1 MENAG
6 QVPPAA
12 PVADREERMWAMF
25 CHLGGLLGSFL
36 PPLNIILPLVIW
48 LVKREGYPLVDDQG
62 KEALNFQISL
72 TIYAIIS
79 AILILLLI
87 GILLL
92 IALGIFALIVQIIA
106 MVKANEGVRY
116 RYPLAIR
123 LVS

>member
-1 MENAG
+1 M
-6 QVPPAA
+6 VPPGPAPAA
-12 PVADREERMWAMF
+12 LPDRDERMWAMF
-25 CHLGGLLGSFL
+25 CHLGGLIGTFL
-36 PPLNIILPLVIW
+36 PPLNIILPMVIW

-62 KEALNFQISL
+62 KEALNFQISI

-87 GILLL
+87 GIVLLVV
-92 IALGIFALIVQIIA
+92 LGIFSFIIQIVA
-106 MVKANEGVRY
+106 MIKANEGVRY

>member
-1 MENAG
+1 
-6 QVPPAA
+6 
-12 PVADREERMWAMF
+12 MF
-25 CHLGGLLGSFL
+25 CHLGGLIGTFL
-36 PPLNIILPLVIW
+36 PPLTIILPMVIW

-62 KEALNFQISL
+62 KEALNFQISI

-87 GILLL
+87 GIVLLVV
-92 IALGIFALIVQIIA
+92 LGIFSFIIQIVA
-106 MVKANEGVRY
+106 MIKANEGVRY